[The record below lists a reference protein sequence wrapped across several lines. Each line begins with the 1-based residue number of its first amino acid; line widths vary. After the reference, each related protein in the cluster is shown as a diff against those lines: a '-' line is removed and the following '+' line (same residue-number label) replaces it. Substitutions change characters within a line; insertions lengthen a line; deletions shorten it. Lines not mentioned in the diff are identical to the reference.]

1 MQKLKQAGQFVVGV
15 KQTTKAIEQG
25 RAREVL
31 IARDAEHRV
40 VAKVIQL
47 CQEAGLPITYVDS
60 MRDLGEACG
69 IDVGASTVAI
79 IESTGA
85 NDA

>member
-1 MQKLKQAGQFVVGV
+1 MSYEKIRQAGQFVVGV

-25 RAREVL
+25 RAREVV

-47 CQEAGLPITYVDS
+47 SQEAGIPITYVDS
-60 MRDLGEACG
+60 MRKLGEACG

-79 IESTGA
+79 IIE
-85 NDA
+85 